1 MINIQ
6 LIRNRPDEVREA
18 MRRRHEDA
26 PLDHLIALDKRN
38 RTTKVKVEELR
49 ALRNQGSR
57 KMGGVIR
64 QILSHVQNLEQAR
77 TEMLERLNV
86 QSLSEG
92 ERHILQR
99 LDDEF
104 QNLNQLHSNLR
115 ANPRHVAQEIT
126 SVVAQISDLSGSLE
140 VLNNLRELA
149 QGMHKISAEVIKLLD
164 EMPSLLNSVNTIEK
178 ESRALESE
186 VNTLLLSLPNI
197 PLDEVPDGADET
209 ANIVVRTEGEPPHF
223 DFQPLPHWELGER
236 LGIIDFQRGAKIAGS
251 RFFVLKGKG
260 ARLQRALIDWMLDT
274 HTREHG
280 YEELYLPNIATTES
294 ATANS
299 NLPKFA
305 DTMYRDDEDDLWLLP
320 TAEMAI
326 TNMHRDEILQPD
338 TLPLKYVAHT
348 PCFRREKAAAG
359 RDTRGIKRVHQFEKV
374 EMYRF
379 VEPQDS
385 AEALQSLLSEA
396 ETICARLGIRYR
408 LLELC
413 AGDIGFQSAR
423 TYDIEM
429 WAPGCDEWLEVSS
442 CSTCTDFQARRAA
455 IRYRPENGARPRF
468 VHTLNG
474 SGLALPRVIIAIL
487 ENYQQADGSVV
498 IPEVLRPYTGFDI
511 IES

>member
-6 LIRNRPDEVREA
+6 LIRNRPDEVRDA

-26 PLDHLIALDKRN
+26 PLDRIIAMDAKLRTIIVEADGFRARRNEMSRHLGRSIGQL
-38 RTTKVKVEELR
+38 
-49 ALRNQGSR
+49 
-57 KMGGVIR
+57 IR
-64 QILSHVQNLEQAR
+64 QIEQLESQDLAKLQSVSGQREKYLIQERVQKLEWFRENIRTSAR
-77 TEMLERLNV
+77 EV
-86 QSLSEG
+86 CSE
-92 ERHILQR
+92 I
-99 LDDEF
+99 DEF
-104 QNLNQLHSNLR
+104 LQGLS
-115 ANPRHVAQEIT
+115 QEEN
-126 SVVAQISDLSGSLE
+126 SQDS
-140 VLNNLRELA
+140 
-149 QGMHKISAEVIKLLD
+149 QGILGLVGDVTEGLD
-164 EMPSLLNSVNTIEK
+164 EMSAVGASLTVLDDISL
-178 ESRALESE
+178 SLETE
-186 VNTLLLSLPNI
+186 RDDLLLSLPNL
-197 PLDEVPDGADET
+197 PFDDVPDGAEET
-209 ANIVVRTEGEPPHF
+209 ANLIVNVEGEAPKF

-236 LGIIDFQRGAKIAGS
+236 LGIIDFERGAKMAGS

-280 YEELYLPNIATTES
+280 YEELYLPNVVTTES

-359 RDTRGIKRVHQFEKV
+359 RETRGIKRVHQFEKV

-379 VEPQDS
+379 VEPHESDD
-385 AEALQSLLSEA
+385 ALISLVSEA

-413 AGDIGFQSAR
+413 AGELGFQSAR

-442 CSTCTDFQARRAA
+442 CSTCTDFQARRAS

-487 ENYQQADGSVV
+487 ENYQQADGSIVV
-498 IPEVLRPYTGFDI
+498 PEVLRPYTGFDI

>member
-6 LIRNRPDEVREA
+6 LIRNRPDEVRDA

-26 PLDHLIALDKRN
+26 PLDRIAELDADR
-38 RTTKVKVEELR
+38 RTAIVEADELR
-49 ALRNQGSR
+49 ARRNEVSR
-57 KMGGVIR
+57 EIG
-64 QILSHVQNLEQAR
+64 R
-77 TEMLERLNV
+77 TRER
-86 QSLSEG
+86 
-92 ERHILQR
+92 
-99 LDDEF
+99 
-104 QNLNQLHSNLR
+104 
-115 ANPRHVAQEIT
+115 PQELI
-126 SVVAQISDLSGSLE
+126 
-140 VLNNLRELA
+140 
-149 QGMHKISAEVIKLLD
+149 D
-164 EMPSLLNSVNTIEK
+164 EMRQVSSRIRTLEETI
-178 ESRALESE
+178 RALESQI
-186 VNTLLLSLPNI
+186 NDLLLAIPNI
-197 PLDEVPDGADET
+197 PLDEVPDGADES
-209 ANIVVRTEGEPPHF
+209 ANVVKYIKGEAPHF
-223 DFQPLPHWELGER
+223 DFEPLPHWELGEN

-274 HTREHG
+274 HTGEHG

-442 CSTCTDFQARRAA
+442 CSTCTDFQARRAS

-498 IPEVLRPYTGFDI
+498 IPEVLRPYTGFDV
-511 IES
+511 IEA

>member
-1 MINIQ
+1 MIDIQ
-6 LIRNRPDEVREA
+6 LIRNRPDEVRDA
-18 MRRRHEDA
+18 MRRRNEDA
-26 PLDHLIALDKRN
+26 PLDRIVELDADR
-38 RTTKVKVEELR
+38 RTAIVEADELR
-49 ALRNQGSR
+49 ARRNEVS
-57 KMGGVIR
+57 R
-64 QILSHVQNLEQAR
+64 QIGQTR
-77 TEMLERLNV
+77 ER
-86 QSLSEG
+86 
-92 ERHILQR
+92 
-99 LDDEF
+99 
-104 QNLNQLHSNLR
+104 
-115 ANPRHVAQEIT
+115 PQELI
-126 SVVAQISDLSGSLE
+126 
-140 VLNNLRELA
+140 
-149 QGMHKISAEVIKLLD
+149 D
-164 EMPSLLNSVNTIEK
+164 EMRQVSARIRTLEETI
-178 ESRALESE
+178 RALESE
-186 VNTLLLSLPNI
+186 VNALLLSLPNI
-197 PLDEVPDGADET
+197 PLDEVPDGADES
-209 ANIVVRTEGEPPHF
+209 ANVVKYIKGEAPHF
-223 DFQPLPHWELGER
+223 DFEPLPHWELGEN

-487 ENYQQADGSVV
+487 ENYQQADGSIVV
-498 IPEVLRPYTGFDI
+498 PEVLRPYTGFDI

>member
-1 MINIQ
+1 MRQVSGRIRE
-6 LIRNRPDEVREA
+6 LEETIRN
-18 MRRRHEDA
+18 
-26 PLDHLIALDKRN
+26 
-38 RTTKVKVEELR
+38 
-49 ALRNQGSR
+49 
-57 KMGGVIR
+57 
-64 QILSHVQNLEQAR
+64 
-77 TEMLERLNV
+77 
-86 QSLSEG
+86 
-92 ERHILQR
+92 
-99 LDDEF
+99 
-104 QNLNQLHSNLR
+104 
-115 ANPRHVAQEIT
+115 
-126 SVVAQISDLSGSLE
+126 
-140 VLNNLRELA
+140 
-149 QGMHKISAEVIKLLD
+149 
-164 EMPSLLNSVNTIEK
+164 
-178 ESRALESE
+178 LESE
-186 VNTLLLSLPNI
+186 VNDLMLGIPNM
-197 PLDEVPDGADET
+197 PLDSVPDGADES
-209 ANIVVRTEGEPPHF
+209 ANIVVRTEGEPPRF
-223 DFQPLPHWELGER
+223 NFNPLPHWELGER
-236 LGIIDFQRGAKIAGS
+236 LGIIDFRRGAKMAGS

-274 HTREHG
+274 HTGEHG
-280 YEELYLPNIATTES
+280 YTELYLPNVVTTES

-326 TNMHRDEILQPD
+326 TNMHRDEILPPD
-338 TLPLKYVAHT
+338 TLPLQYVAHT

-379 VEPQDS
+379 VEPEKSPD
-385 AEALQSLLSEA
+385 ALQSILGQA

-413 AGDIGFQSAR
+413 TGDLGFQSAK

-455 IRYRPENGARPRF
+455 IRYRPEQGARPRF

-487 ENYQQADGSVV
+487 ENYQQADGSIIV
-498 IPEVLRPYTGFDI
+498 PEVLRPYTGFDI
-511 IES
+511 IESE

>member
-1 MINIQ
+1 MIDIQ

-18 MRRRHEDA
+18 MRRRNEDA
-26 PLDHLIALDKRN
+26 PLGRITELDAN
-38 RTTKVKVEELR
+38 RRSAIVEADELR
-49 ALRNQGSR
+49 ARRNEVSR
-57 KMGGVIR
+57 EIG
-64 QILSHVQNLEQAR
+64 R
-77 TEMLERLNV
+77 TRER
-86 QSLSEG
+86 
-92 ERHILQR
+92 
-99 LDDEF
+99 
-104 QNLNQLHSNLR
+104 
-115 ANPRHVAQEIT
+115 PQELI
-126 SVVAQISDLSGSLE
+126 
-140 VLNNLRELA
+140 
-149 QGMHKISAEVIKLLD
+149 D
-164 EMPSLLNSVNTIEK
+164 EMRQVSARIRTLEETI
-178 ESRALESE
+178 RTLESE
-186 VNTLLLSLPNI
+186 VNALLLSIPNI
-197 PLDEVPDGADET
+197 PLDDVPPGANES
-209 ANIVVRTEGEPPHF
+209 ANVVKYIKGEAPHF
-223 DFQPLPHWELGER
+223 DFEPLPHWELGEN

-442 CSTCTDFQARRAA
+442 CSTCTDFQARRAS

-498 IPEVLRPYTGFDI
+498 VPEILRPYTGFDV
-511 IES
+511 IEA

>member
-1 MINIQ
+1 MIDIQ

-18 MRRRHEDA
+18 MRRRNEDA
-26 PLDHLIALDKRN
+26 PLDRIVELDADR
-38 RTTKVKVEELR
+38 RTAIVEADELR
-49 ALRNQGSR
+49 ARRNEVSR
-57 KMGGVIR
+57 EIG
-64 QILSHVQNLEQAR
+64 R
-77 TEMLERLNV
+77 TRER
-86 QSLSEG
+86 
-92 ERHILQR
+92 
-99 LDDEF
+99 
-104 QNLNQLHSNLR
+104 
-115 ANPRHVAQEIT
+115 PQELI
-126 SVVAQISDLSGSLE
+126 
-140 VLNNLRELA
+140 
-149 QGMHKISAEVIKLLD
+149 D
-164 EMPSLLNSVNTIEK
+164 EMRQVSSRIRTLEETI
-178 ESRALESE
+178 RALESE
-186 VNTLLLSLPNI
+186 VNALLLSIPNI
-197 PLDEVPDGADET
+197 PLDDVPPGADES
-209 ANIVVRTEGEPPHF
+209 ANVVKYIKGEAPHF
-223 DFQPLPHWELGER
+223 DFEPLPHWELGEN

-442 CSTCTDFQARRAA
+442 CSTCTDFQARRAS

-487 ENYQQADGSVV
+487 ENYQQADGSIVV
-498 IPEVLRPYTGFDI
+498 PEVLRPYTGFDV
-511 IES
+511 IEA

>member
-1 MINIQ
+1 MIDIQ
-6 LIRNRPDEVREA
+6 LIRNRPDEVRDA
-18 MRRRHEDA
+18 MRRRNEDA
-26 PLDHLIALDKRN
+26 PLDRITELDADR
-38 RTTKVKVEELR
+38 RTAIVE
-49 ALRNQGSR
+49 A
-57 KMGGVIR
+57 
-64 QILSHVQNLEQAR
+64 
-77 TEMLERLNV
+77 
-86 QSLSEG
+86 
-92 ERHILQR
+92 
-99 LDDEF
+99 D
-104 QNLNQLHSNLR
+104 NLR
-115 ANPRHVAQEIT
+115 ARRNEVSRQIGQTRERPQELI
-126 SVVAQISDLSGSLE
+126 
-140 VLNNLRELA
+140 
-149 QGMHKISAEVIKLLD
+149 D
-164 EMPSLLNSVNTIEK
+164 EMRQVSARIRTLEETI
-178 ESRALESE
+178 RTLESE
-186 VNTLLLSLPNI
+186 VNALLLSIPNM
-197 PLDEVPDGADET
+197 PLDDVPPGADES
-209 ANIVVRTEGEPPHF
+209 ANVVKYIKGEAPHF
-223 DFQPLPHWELGER
+223 DFEPLPHWELGEN

-442 CSTCTDFQARRAA
+442 CSTCTDFQARRAS
-455 IRYRPENGARPRF
+455 IRYRPEHGARPRF

-498 IPEVLRPYTGFDI
+498 VPEVLRPYTGFDV
-511 IES
+511 IEA

>member
-26 PLDHLIALDKRN
+26 PLDRIVELDADR
-38 RTTKVKVEELR
+38 RTAIVEADELR
-49 ALRNQGSR
+49 ARRNEVS
-57 KMGGVIR
+57 R
-64 QILSHVQNLEQAR
+64 QIGQTR
-77 TEMLERLNV
+77 ER
-86 QSLSEG
+86 
-92 ERHILQR
+92 
-99 LDDEF
+99 
-104 QNLNQLHSNLR
+104 
-115 ANPRHVAQEIT
+115 PQELI
-126 SVVAQISDLSGSLE
+126 
-140 VLNNLRELA
+140 
-149 QGMHKISAEVIKLLD
+149 D
-164 EMPSLLNSVNTIEK
+164 EMRQVSSRIRTLEETI
-178 ESRALESE
+178 RALESE
-186 VNTLLLSLPNI
+186 INALLLSIPNM
-197 PLDEVPDGADET
+197 PLEDVPPGADES
-209 ANIVVRTEGEPPHF
+209 ANVVKYIKGEAPHF
-223 DFQPLPHWELGER
+223 DFEPLPHWELGEN

-274 HTREHG
+274 HTGEHG

-442 CSTCTDFQARRAA
+442 CSTCTDFQARRAS

-474 SGLALPRVIIAIL
+474 SGLALPASSSPSSKTTSKPTA
-487 ENYQQADGSVV
+487 Q
-498 IPEVLRPYTGFDI
+498 
-511 IES
+511 

>member
-1 MINIQ
+1 MIDIQ
-6 LIRNRPDEVREA
+6 LIRNRPDEVRDA
-18 MRRRHEDA
+18 MRRRNEDA
-26 PLDHLIALDKRN
+26 PLDRIVELDADR
-38 RTTKVKVEELR
+38 RTAIVEADELR
-49 ALRNQGSR
+49 ARRNEVS
-57 KMGGVIR
+57 R
-64 QILSHVQNLEQAR
+64 QIGQTR
-77 TEMLERLNV
+77 ER
-86 QSLSEG
+86 
-92 ERHILQR
+92 
-99 LDDEF
+99 
-104 QNLNQLHSNLR
+104 
-115 ANPRHVAQEIT
+115 PQELI
-126 SVVAQISDLSGSLE
+126 
-140 VLNNLRELA
+140 
-149 QGMHKISAEVIKLLD
+149 D
-164 EMPSLLNSVNTIEK
+164 EMRQVSARIRTLEETI
-178 ESRALESE
+178 RALESE
-186 VNTLLLSLPNI
+186 VNALLLSLPNI

-209 ANIVVRTEGEPPHF
+209 ANIVVRTEGEPPQF
-223 DFQPLPHWELGER
+223 DFEPLPHWELGEN

-385 AEALQSLLSEA
+385 AAALQSLLSEA

-442 CSTCTDFQARRAA
+442 CSTCTDFQARRAS

-498 IPEVLRPYTGFDI
+498 VPEVLRPYTGFDV
-511 IES
+511 IEA

>member
-6 LIRNRPDEVREA
+6 LIRNRPDELRQA
-18 MRRRHEDA
+18 MQRRHEDA
-26 PLDHLIALDKRN
+26 PLDRIASLDADR
-38 RTTKVKVEELR
+38 RSTIVEADELR
-49 ALRNQGSR
+49 ARRNEVSR
-57 KMGGVIR
+57 EIGRTRERPQELIDEMR
-64 QILSHVQNLEQAR
+64 QVSAR
-77 TEMLERLNV
+77 
-86 QSLSEG
+86 
-92 ERHILQR
+92 I
-99 LDDEF
+99 
-104 QNLNQLHSNLR
+104 
-115 ANPRHVAQEIT
+115 
-126 SVVAQISDLSGSLE
+126 
-140 VLNNLRELA
+140 REL
-149 QGMHKISAEVIKLLD
+149 E
-164 EMPSLLNSVNTIEK
+164 ETI
-178 ESRALESE
+178 RNLESE
-186 VNTLLLSLPNI
+186 IDALMLGIPNM
-197 PLDEVPDGADET
+197 PHADVPDGADES
-209 ANIVVRTEGEPPHF
+209 ANVVVRTEGELPHF
-223 DFQPLPHWELGER
+223 DFDPLPHWELGER
-236 LGIIDFQRGAKIAGS
+236 LGIIDFQRGAKMAGS

-274 HTREHG
+274 HTNEHG
-280 YEELYLPNIATTES
+280 YEELYLPNIVTTES

-326 TNMHRDEILQPD
+326 TNMHRDEIL
-338 TLPLKYVAHT
+338 LPGSLPIRYVAHT

-385 AEALQSLLSEA
+385 DAALQSLLNEA
-396 ETICARLGIRYR
+396 ETICRRLGIRYR

-413 AGDIGFQSAR
+413 TGDLGFQSAK

-429 WAPGCDEWLEVSS
+429 WAPGCGEWLEVSS
-442 CSTCTDFQARRAA
+442 CSTCTDFQARRAS

-474 SGLALPRVIIAIL
+474 SGLALPRVIISIL

-498 IPEVLRPYTGFDI
+498 VPEVLRPYTGFDI
-511 IES
+511 IESK

>member
-1 MINIQ
+1 MIDIQ
-6 LIRNRPDEVREA
+6 LIRNRPDEVRDA
-18 MRRRHEDA
+18 MRRRNEDA
-26 PLDHLIALDKRN
+26 PLDRITELDADR
-38 RTTKVKVEELR
+38 RAAIVEADELR
-49 ALRNQGSR
+49 ARRNEVSR
-57 KMGGVIR
+57 EIG
-64 QILSHVQNLEQAR
+64 R
-77 TEMLERLNV
+77 TRER
-86 QSLSEG
+86 
-92 ERHILQR
+92 
-99 LDDEF
+99 
-104 QNLNQLHSNLR
+104 
-115 ANPRHVAQEIT
+115 PQELI
-126 SVVAQISDLSGSLE
+126 
-140 VLNNLRELA
+140 
-149 QGMHKISAEVIKLLD
+149 D
-164 EMPSLLNSVNTIEK
+164 EMRQVSARIRTLEETI
-178 ESRALESE
+178 RTLESE
-186 VNTLLLSLPNI
+186 VNALLLSIPNI
-197 PLDEVPDGADET
+197 PLDDVPPGADES
-209 ANIVVRTEGEPPHF
+209 ANVVKYIKGEAPRF
-223 DFQPLPHWELGER
+223 DFEPLPHWELGER

-338 TLPLKYVAHT
+338 ALPLKYVAHT

-379 VEPQDS
+379 VEPRESDD
-385 AEALQSLLSEA
+385 ALQSLLSEA

-442 CSTCTDFQARRAA
+442 CSTCTDFQARRAS

-487 ENYQQADGSVV
+487 ENYQQADGSVIV
-498 IPEVLRPYTGFDI
+498 PEVLRPYTGFDI
-511 IES
+511 IEA

>member
-1 MINIQ
+1 MIDIQ
-6 LIRNRPDEVREA
+6 LIRNRPDEVRDA
-18 MRRRHEDA
+18 MRRRNEDA
-26 PLDHLIALDKRN
+26 PLDRIVELDADR
-38 RTTKVKVEELR
+38 RTVIVE
-49 ALRNQGSR
+49 A
-57 KMGGVIR
+57 
-64 QILSHVQNLEQAR
+64 
-77 TEMLERLNV
+77 
-86 QSLSEG
+86 
-92 ERHILQR
+92 
-99 LDDEF
+99 D
-104 QNLNQLHSNLR
+104 NLR
-115 ANPRHVAQEIT
+115 ARRNEVSRQIGQTRERPQELI
-126 SVVAQISDLSGSLE
+126 
-140 VLNNLRELA
+140 
-149 QGMHKISAEVIKLLD
+149 D
-164 EMPSLLNSVNTIEK
+164 EMRQVSARIRTLEETI
-178 ESRALESE
+178 RTLESE
-186 VNTLLLSLPNI
+186 INALLLAIPNI
-197 PLDEVPDGADET
+197 PLDDVPPGADES
-209 ANIVVRTEGEPPHF
+209 ANVVKYIKGEAPHF
-223 DFQPLPHWELGER
+223 DFDPLPHWELGEN

-442 CSTCTDFQARRAA
+442 CSTCTDFQARRAS

-487 ENYQQADGSVV
+487 ENYQQADGSVIV
-498 IPEVLRPYTGFDI
+498 PEVLRPYTGFDV
-511 IES
+511 IEA

>member
-6 LIRNRPDEVREA
+6 LIRNRPDEVRDA
-18 MRRRHEDA
+18 MRRRNEDA
-26 PLDHLIALDKRN
+26 PLDRIVELDADR
-38 RTTKVKVEELR
+38 RTAIVEADELR
-49 ALRNQGSR
+49 ARRNEVS
-57 KMGGVIR
+57 R
-64 QILSHVQNLEQAR
+64 QIGQTR
-77 TEMLERLNV
+77 ER
-86 QSLSEG
+86 
-92 ERHILQR
+92 
-99 LDDEF
+99 
-104 QNLNQLHSNLR
+104 
-115 ANPRHVAQEIT
+115 PQELI
-126 SVVAQISDLSGSLE
+126 
-140 VLNNLRELA
+140 
-149 QGMHKISAEVIKLLD
+149 D
-164 EMPSLLNSVNTIEK
+164 EMRQVSSRIRTLEETI
-178 ESRALESE
+178 RALESE
-186 VNTLLLSLPNI
+186 VNALLLSLPNI

-223 DFQPLPHWELGER
+223 DFQPLPHWELGEN

-274 HTREHG
+274 HTGEHG

-442 CSTCTDFQARRAA
+442 CSTCTDFQARRAS

-487 ENYQQADGSVV
+487 ENYQQPDGSVV
-498 IPEVLRPYTGFDI
+498 IPEVLRPYTGFDV
-511 IES
+511 IEA

>member
-6 LIRNRPDEVREA
+6 LIRNRPDEVRDA
-18 MRRRHEDA
+18 MRRRNEDA
-26 PLDHLIALDKRN
+26 PLDRIVELDADR
-38 RTTKVKVEELR
+38 RTAIVEADELR
-49 ALRNQGSR
+49 ARRNEVS
-57 KMGGVIR
+57 R
-64 QILSHVQNLEQAR
+64 QIGQTR
-77 TEMLERLNV
+77 ER
-86 QSLSEG
+86 
-92 ERHILQR
+92 
-99 LDDEF
+99 
-104 QNLNQLHSNLR
+104 
-115 ANPRHVAQEIT
+115 PQELI
-126 SVVAQISDLSGSLE
+126 
-140 VLNNLRELA
+140 
-149 QGMHKISAEVIKLLD
+149 D
-164 EMPSLLNSVNTIEK
+164 EMRQVSPRIRTLEETI
-178 ESRALESE
+178 RALESE
-186 VNTLLLSLPNI
+186 VNALLLSIPNI
-197 PLDEVPDGADET
+197 PLDDVPPGADES
-209 ANIVVRTEGEPPHF
+209 ANVVKYIKGEAPHF
-223 DFQPLPHWELGER
+223 DFEPLPHWELGEN

-442 CSTCTDFQARRAA
+442 CSTCTDFQARRAS

-487 ENYQQADGSVV
+487 ENYQQADGSIVV
-498 IPEVLRPYTGFDI
+498 PEVLRPYTGFDV
-511 IES
+511 IEA

>member
-6 LIRNRPDEVREA
+6 LIRNRPDEVRDA
-18 MRRRHEDA
+18 MRRRNEDA
-26 PLDHLIALDKRN
+26 PLDRIAELDADR
-38 RTTKVKVEELR
+38 RTAIVEADELR
-49 ALRNQGSR
+49 ARRNEVS
-57 KMGGVIR
+57 R
-64 QILSHVQNLEQAR
+64 QIGQTR
-77 TEMLERLNV
+77 ER
-86 QSLSEG
+86 
-92 ERHILQR
+92 
-99 LDDEF
+99 
-104 QNLNQLHSNLR
+104 
-115 ANPRHVAQEIT
+115 PQELI
-126 SVVAQISDLSGSLE
+126 
-140 VLNNLRELA
+140 
-149 QGMHKISAEVIKLLD
+149 D
-164 EMPSLLNSVNTIEK
+164 EMRQVSPRIRTLEETI
-178 ESRALESE
+178 RALESE
-186 VNTLLLSLPNI
+186 VNALLLSLPNI

-223 DFQPLPHWELGER
+223 DFEPLPHWELGEN

-274 HTREHG
+274 HTGEHG

-442 CSTCTDFQARRAA
+442 CSTCTDFQARRAS

-487 ENYQQADGSVV
+487 ENYQQADGSIVV
-498 IPEVLRPYTGFDI
+498 PEVLRPYTGFDV
-511 IES
+511 IEA

>member
-6 LIRNRPDEVREA
+6 LIRNRTDEVREA
-18 MRRRHEDA
+18 MRRRNEDA
-26 PLDHLIALDKRN
+26 PLDRIVELDADR
-38 RTTKVKVEELR
+38 RTAIVEADELR
-49 ALRNQGSR
+49 ARRNEVS
-57 KMGGVIR
+57 R
-64 QILSHVQNLEQAR
+64 QIGQTRERPQELINEMRQVSSRIRTLEETIR
-77 TEMLERLNV
+77 T
-86 QSLSEG
+86 
-92 ERHILQR
+92 
-99 LDDEF
+99 
-104 QNLNQLHSNLR
+104 
-115 ANPRHVAQEIT
+115 
-126 SVVAQISDLSGSLE
+126 
-140 VLNNLRELA
+140 
-149 QGMHKISAEVIKLLD
+149 
-164 EMPSLLNSVNTIEK
+164 
-178 ESRALESE
+178 LESE
-186 VNTLLLSLPNI
+186 VNALLLSIPNI
-197 PLDEVPDGADET
+197 PLDDVPPGADES
-209 ANIVVRTEGEPPHF
+209 ANVVKYIKGEAPHF

-274 HTREHG
+274 HTGEHG

-385 AEALQSLLSEA
+385 AEALQSLLGEA

-442 CSTCTDFQARRAA
+442 CSTCTDFQARRAS

-487 ENYQQADGSVV
+487 ENYQQADGSIVV
-498 IPEVLRPYTGFDI
+498 PEVLRPYTGFDV
-511 IES
+511 IEA

>member
-26 PLDHLIALDKRN
+26 PLDRIAELDTDR
-38 RTTKVKVEELR
+38 RTAIVEADELR
-49 ALRNQGSR
+49 ARRNEVS
-57 KMGGVIR
+57 R
-64 QILSHVQNLEQAR
+64 QIGQTR
-77 TEMLERLNV
+77 ER
-86 QSLSEG
+86 
-92 ERHILQR
+92 
-99 LDDEF
+99 
-104 QNLNQLHSNLR
+104 
-115 ANPRHVAQEIT
+115 PQELI
-126 SVVAQISDLSGSLE
+126 
-140 VLNNLRELA
+140 
-149 QGMHKISAEVIKLLD
+149 D
-164 EMPSLLNSVNTIEK
+164 EMRQVSARIRTLEETIR
-178 ESRALESE
+178 SLESE
-186 VNTLLLSLPNI
+186 INALLLAIPNI
-197 PLDEVPDGADET
+197 PLDDVPPGADES
-209 ANIVVRTEGEPPHF
+209 ANVVKYIKGEAPHF
-223 DFQPLPHWELGER
+223 DFDPLPHWELGEN

-274 HTREHG
+274 HTSEHG

-379 VEPQDS
+379 VEPHESDD
-385 AEALQSLLSEA
+385 ALQSLLSEA

-442 CSTCTDFQARRAA
+442 CSTCTDFQARRAS

-487 ENYQQADGSVV
+487 ENYQQADGSVIV
-498 IPEVLRPYTGFDI
+498 PEVLRPYTGFDV
-511 IES
+511 IEA

>member
-1 MINIQ
+1 
-6 LIRNRPDEVREA
+6 
-18 MRRRHEDA
+18 
-26 PLDHLIALDKRN
+26 
-38 RTTKVKVEELR
+38 
-49 ALRNQGSR
+49 
-57 KMGGVIR
+57 MGDV
-64 QILSHVQNLEQAR
+64 
-77 TEMLERLNV
+77 TE
-86 QSLSEG
+86 G
-92 ERHILQR
+92 
-99 LDDEF
+99 
-104 QNLNQLHSNLR
+104 
-115 ANPRHVAQEIT
+115 
-126 SVVAQISDLSGSLE
+126 
-140 VLNNLRELA
+140 
-149 QGMHKISAEVIKLLD
+149 LD
-164 EMPSLLNSVNTIEK
+164 EMSAVGASLTVLDDISL
-178 ESRALESE
+178 SLETE
-186 VNTLLLSLPNI
+186 RDDLLLSLPNI
-197 PLDEVPDGADET
+197 APRRCARRRGRDRQL
-209 ANIVVRTEGEPPHF
+209 VVNVEGEAPNF
-223 DFQPLPHWELGER
+223 DFEPLPHWELGEN

-442 CSTCTDFQARRAA
+442 CSTCTDFQARRAS

-487 ENYQQADGSVV
+487 ENYQQADGSIVV
-498 IPEVLRPYTGFDI
+498 PEVLRPYTGFDV
-511 IES
+511 IEA

>member
-1 MINIQ
+1 MIDIQ
-6 LIRNRPDEVREA
+6 LIRNKPDVVRDA
-18 MRRRHEDA
+18 MRRRNEDA
-26 PLDHLIALDKRN
+26 PLDRITELDADR
-38 RTTKVKVEELR
+38 RTAIVEADELR
-49 ALRNQGSR
+49 ARRNEVS
-57 KMGGVIR
+57 R
-64 QILSHVQNLEQAR
+64 QIGQTR
-77 TEMLERLNV
+77 ER
-86 QSLSEG
+86 
-92 ERHILQR
+92 
-99 LDDEF
+99 
-104 QNLNQLHSNLR
+104 
-115 ANPRHVAQEIT
+115 PQELI
-126 SVVAQISDLSGSLE
+126 
-140 VLNNLRELA
+140 
-149 QGMHKISAEVIKLLD
+149 D
-164 EMPSLLNSVNTIEK
+164 EMRQVSARIRTLEETI
-178 ESRALESE
+178 RTLESE
-186 VNTLLLSLPNI
+186 VNALLLSIPNM
-197 PLDEVPDGADET
+197 PLEDVPPGADES
-209 ANIVVRTEGEPPHF
+209 ANVVKYIKGEAPHF
-223 DFQPLPHWELGER
+223 DFDPLPHWELGEN

-379 VEPQDS
+379 VEPHESDD
-385 AEALQSLLSEA
+385 ALQSLLSEA

-442 CSTCTDFQARRAA
+442 CSTCTDFQARRAS

-487 ENYQQADGSVV
+487 ENYQQADGSVIV
-498 IPEVLRPYTGFDI
+498 PEVLRPYTGFDV
-511 IES
+511 IEA